1 MSGKYAKT
9 ILEAIHNLDEVI
21 GLEIESIYK
30 YVKGQH
36 PECDISDVNIQLN
49 KLMQQGHVTKNKRG
63 QRYNLS
69 KKYLEKLLKQAEKGA
84 VDVIKKA
91 PMSKSKN
98 STKKASKAQKK
109 GTKAKQTK

>member
-1 MSGKYAKT
+1 
-9 ILEAIHNLDEVI
+9 
-21 GLEIESIYK
+21 
-30 YVKGQH
+30 
-36 PECDISDVNIQLN
+36 
-49 KLMQQGHVTKNKRG
+49 MQQGHVTKNKRG

-69 KKYLEKLLKQAEKGA
+69 KKYLEKLLKQAEKGV

-109 GTKAKQTK
+109 GTKAKQTKKAGTKANKKPVVVQRSLMTRSRRVTILK